1 MDKCL
6 SLLSISTVHVGKYVL
21 WYFRDPFFEA
31 MTHDDDDDANEEDT
45 FFDGF
50 HRDQRGPSDDTWR
63 FGSSVGPGAMRFH
76 VPPEFGQILRE
87 MEEIFSQFGHT
98 GMNSPHK
105 LVQEMILTKG
115 SKKYGIFLGVPAL
128 PPHGD
133 KREGS
138 SGNPLRDFMLKS
150 PDSDSQRPQR
160 PSREPRH
167 GAPPSEKSPV
177 SPHSTF
183 PGWRPFSQV

>member
-1 MDKCL
+1 MN
-6 SLLSISTVHVGKYVL
+6 
-21 WYFRDPFFEA
+21 
-31 MTHDDDDDANEEDT
+31 HDDDADEDS

-63 FGSSVGPGAMRFH
+63 FGFSVGPDAMRFH
-76 VPPEFGQILRE
+76 GPPEFGQIFRE

-105 LVQEMILTKG
+105 LVHEMSLTKG
-115 SKKYGIFLGVPAL
+115 SQKCCIFLGVPAL

-133 KREGS
+133 KGGGAKQGP

-150 PDSDSQRPQR
+150 PDSDSQRAQR
-160 PSREPRH
+160 PPREPRH
-167 GAPPSEKSPV
+167 DAAPSEKAPV
-177 SPHSTF
+177 SPHPAF
-183 PGWRPFSQV
+183 PGWSPFSQV